1 MIDAQ
6 APHPATDATAA
17 TQATAEQAHPWADLD
32 PEHFR
37 LLRLAPLPVDRHT
50 GARPLRFVQLGRVER
65 HSKGQSLLRL
75 TLHLPGLCM
84 RREQNL
90 LEVWL
95 DHRNQE
101 MRFGPEK
108 GLQLEPA
115 NRGLGRFLLAQGIA
129 WAQQHC
135 AHYQVEGAALP
146 AKDALN
152 ADARLRRDHCLQAQG
167 LVIEYL
173 DPLQLKA
180 RYGAARVSSLHNDWH
195 SEKVQIV
202 DLLDA
207 AAMLQQ
213 ADQSLREQDIKLRK
227 QESRIELLRREDGS
241 LRFTIACLVAFCL
254 FQAGLLIWMAT
265 R

>member
-1 MIDAQ
+1 MTDTNTPETAPETTAQ
-6 APHPATDATAA
+6 A
-17 TQATAEQAHPWADLD
+17 QATREKTHAWADLA

-37 LLRLAPLPVDRHT
+37 LLRLSPLPVDRDT

-75 TLHLPGLCM
+75 TLDLPGVRL
-84 RREQNL
+84 RKEVNL
-90 LEVWL
+90 LEVWI
-95 DHRNQE
+95 DHRSKE
-101 MRFGPEK
+101 MRLGPEK
-108 GLQLEPA
+108 GLLVEPA

-135 AHYQVEGAALP
+135 AHYLVEGAALP

-152 ADARLRRDHCLQAQG
+152 EGARLRRDHCLQTQG
-167 LVIEYL
+167 FIVEYL

-180 RYGAARVSSLHNDWH
+180 RYSAARVSSLSSDWR
-195 SEKVQIV
+195 SEKVQVV

-213 ADQSLREQDIKLRK
+213 ADQALREQDTKLRK
-227 QESRIELLRREDGS
+227 LESRLELFRREDGS

-254 FQAGLLIWMAT
+254 FQTGLLIWMAM